1 VRFDIATKMDAPLI
15 LRPPLGS
22 PLRSAL
28 VNGSAVTA
36 TAGDSVTVTNTP
48 AEVICVLT

>member
-1 VRFDIATKMDAPLI
+1 LRFDITPKIDAPLI

-22 PLRSAL
+22 PLRSAV
-28 VNGSAVTA
+28 VNGSAVA
-36 TAGDSVTVTNTP
+36 PTAGDSVAIEHTP